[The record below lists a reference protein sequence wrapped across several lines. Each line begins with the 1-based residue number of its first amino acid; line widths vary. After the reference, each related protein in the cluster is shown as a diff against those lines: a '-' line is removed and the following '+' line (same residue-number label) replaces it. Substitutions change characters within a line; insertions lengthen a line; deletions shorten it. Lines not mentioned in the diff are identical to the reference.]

1 MQSIPNWPEADE
13 SEPLAR
19 VRVAASDRHVSAVS
33 VSKSLNADLPKQAF
47 GVGGGSEMSASV
59 EFEDPSPVSERG
71 VSPWSPSSSLPKSGD
86 PISIWLGRDGVECKQ
101 LTGYVDGAT
110 GSFSGK
116 SISATAVDTVDR
128 LRQRI
133 TVDPLLASMPPL
145 GGVGTNY
152 QYRHIGLSATYFTDL
167 FLRRCGFYSTPKRH
181 KKAVFSAPLMGSL
194 WPEVGSCYK
203 ASGVNGQNPLFYA
216 SPWGLGLGDGDANYY
231 PWFGTAG
238 VSGKLDQTLQIT
250 FMVHRSIPDD
260 ADPAGVTVRWR
271 TGVPGNTGEHYIRLR
286 VQNGRAIYLQTLSGG
301 VYKDVCALPASRAA
315 TATTFTARILRGGG
329 CSINADNGA
338 YVSGTFSPS
347 VVMREEVID
356 SVGVNA
362 TGVGGALIG
371 AAQVAFTED
380 TQWKFA
386 PTADITHA
394 EAWRQLDASPFLEG
408 RMCLDLLNEQAEA
421 ECAAW
426 WIDENGKFVWR
437 NRSAMISSTVVDTVT
452 SERDIFDLTWESN
465 QNSVYSRV
473 TVNNRIPNISIGQNY
488 HLDAYQGSGTEL
500 EVGETHKEIIT
511 AGSDE
516 DWIMVDDTAVE
527 LGDPGAGADDLFNRG
542 YNTWVGATRVSDGAN
557 PTEVLANWAANHSL
571 TRVNAETYKYRVT
584 VPTGSIAS
592 TERVHL
598 RTPGDGFTTA
608 FWPKRREYNLPVI
621 RCKAIV
627 DWVDGSTTGNVVGP
641 ADAPE
646 FEHDAGWWVQSAAAL
661 ADLRDWLS
669 EQVTVAR
676 PLVTGLDIDPHHR
689 LQLGDIVYVR
699 DSTMTSTRLTFLIT
713 GIDISQTG
721 ETNQTMSLSGRVIGV
736 ANLTPTYGEVDVSN
750 SSSTYKMVD
759 SAHSPKTYEQ
769 VEAQPFTS

>member
-1 MQSIPNWPEADE
+1 MQSIPNWPATWE

-19 VRVAASDRHVSAVS
+19 VRVAASDRQVSAVS
-33 VSKSLNADLPKQAF
+33 VSKSLNAGLPGQAF

-59 EFEDPSPVSERG
+59 EFEDSSPVSERG
-71 VSPWSPSSSLPKSGD
+71 VSPWSPSRSLPKSGD

-110 GSFSGK
+110 GSFSGRNV
-116 SISATAVDTVDR
+116 SATAVDTVDR

-145 GGVGTNY
+145 GGVGENY

-181 KKAVFSAPLMGSL
+181 GKAVFSAPLMGSL

-203 ASGVNGQNPLFYA
+203 ASGVTGQNPLFYA
-216 SPWGLGLGDGDANYY
+216 TPWGLGLADGDANYY

-250 FMVHRSIPDD
+250 FMVHPNIPDGT
-260 ADPAGVTVRWR
+260 DPAGVTVRWR

-286 VQNGRAIYLQTLSGG
+286 VQNGRAIYLQALSGG

-315 TATTFTARILRGGG
+315 TATTFTARVLRGGG

-338 YVSGTFSPS
+338 YVSGSFSPS
-347 VVMREEVID
+347 VVMREESID

-362 TGVGGALIG
+362 PGAGGGLIG

-380 TQWKFA
+380 RQWEFS
-386 PTADITHA
+386 PSADITHA
-394 EAWRQLDASPFLEG
+394 EAWRQLEASPFLEEK
-408 RMCLDLLNEQAEA
+408 MVLDLLKEQAGA

-437 NRSAMISSTVVDTVT
+437 NRSAMISSPVVDTIT

-473 TVNNRIPNISIGQNY
+473 TVKNKTANISIGQNY
-488 HLDAYQGSGTEL
+488 HLDAYQGSGLEL
-500 EVGETHKEIIT
+500 EAGETHEEIIS
-511 AGSDE
+511 AGSGE

-527 LGDPGAGADDLFNRG
+527 LGDPGSGADDLFNRG
-542 YNTWVGATRVSDGAN
+542 YNTWVGATRVSDGKT
-557 PTEVLANWAANHSL
+557 PTEVLANWAANQSL

-584 VPTGSIAS
+584 VPSGSIAS

-627 DWVDGSTTGNVVGP
+627 DWVDGSTTGDVVGP
-641 ADAPE
+641 SDAPE
-646 FEHDAGWWVQSAAAL
+646 FEHDAGWWVQSDTAL
-661 ADLRDWLS
+661 ASLRDWLS

-689 LQLGDIVYVR
+689 LQLGDIVYVQ
-699 DSTMTSTRLTFLIT
+699 DNAMTSTRLTFLIT
-713 GIDISQTG
+713 GIDINHGG
-721 ETNQTMSLSGRVIGV
+721 EASQTMSLSGRVIAVTSLAGTYEEV
-736 ANLTPTYGEVDVSN
+736 DSFNSTSTYGQ
-750 SSSTYKMVD
+750 VD
-759 SAHSPKTYEQ
+759 SAQAPKTYEQ
-769 VEAQPFTS
+769 VDAQPFKS